1 MSYAGTMKLVSR
13 AALTLLLAA
22 PAMPGE
28 VHVVALGTGGDF
40 STLQAAVDFA
50 SDGDTIVVEGG
61 NYYGWTGGSNALVA
75 GKGLDIVSGTGVPRL
90 YGTVEVRD
98 LAPGQD
104 VRLEGLFVR
113 TVRVVD
119 CAAEV
124 FLEGLNESQS
134 WFEQCDLLVQGTQT
148 LCVSRS
154 RFEGFN
160 GWDVCGGQ
168 CNYGADGGDAVTVVD
183 SKVRLYDCF
192 VRGGIGE
199 DGAWVPCGV
208 GGDGG
213 DGLVVLGSGSRVR
226 HEGSNFSGG
235 LDGLGGCGNGLL
247 GSPINAPAGTVVALT
262 TPTTSFTG
270 PALATGGSTVDL
282 TITGPAGTPLLLLTT
297 TDFANRDL
305 LPSVGTLH
313 MLWPFVIEALP
324 PIPAQGVLTHPLAVP
339 NLPAGQGRLRI
350 MQVVFNAPGARFL
363 SRPLGL
369 TVRN

>member
-1 MSYAGTMKLVSR
+1 MNLARLLCA
-13 AALTLLLAA
+13 AALSVHPLLA
-22 PAMPGE
+22 GE
-28 VHVVALGTGGDF
+28 VHTVALGGAGDF
-40 STLQAAVDFA
+40 ATLQGAVDFA

-61 NYYGWTGGSNALVA
+61 NYSSWTGGSNALVS
-75 GKGLDIVSGTGVPRL
+75 GKGLDIVSGTGEPRL
-90 YGTVEVRD
+90 LGTVEIRD

-104 VRLEGLFVR
+104 VRLEGLFVT

-124 FLEGLNESQS
+124 LLEGLNESQS

-213 DGLVVLGSGSRVR
+213 DGLVVVGASSSVR
-226 HEGSNFSGG
+226 HEGSNFLGG
-235 LDGLGGCGNGLL
+235 LDGLGGCGNGWV
-247 GSPINAPAGTVVALT
+247 GSPINAPAGTVTALT
-262 TPTTSFTG
+262 TPTTNFTG
-270 PALATGGSTVDL
+270 PPLAAGGTTVDL
-282 TITGPAGTPLLLLTT
+282 TITGPPGTPLLLLTT

-324 PIPAQGVLTHPLAVP
+324 PIPAQGVVTHSLAVP
-339 NLPAGQGRLRI
+339 ALPAGQARLRI
-350 MQVVFNAPGARFL
+350 MQVVFNQPGARFL
-363 SRPLGL
+363 SQPLGL

>member
-1 MSYAGTMKLVSR
+1 MNLAPLVC
-13 AALTLLLAA
+13 AASLSLQPLLA
-22 PAMPGE
+22 GE
-28 VHVVALGTGGDF
+28 VHTVALGGAGDF
-40 STLQAAVDFA
+40 ASLQEAVDFA

-61 NYYGWTGGSNALVA
+61 NYSSWTGAADAVIA
-75 GKGLDIVSGTGVPRL
+75 GKGLDIVSGAGVPRL
-90 YGTVEVRD
+90 RGTVEIRD
-98 LAPGQD
+98 LAGGQD
-104 VRLEGLFVR
+104 VRLEGLFVDS
-113 TVRVVD
+113 VRILD
-119 CAAEV
+119 CLGEV
-124 FLEGLNESQS
+124 LLEGLNETQS
-134 WFEQCDLLVQGTQT
+134 WGDQCDLFVEGTAT
-148 LCVSRS
+148 VCASRS

-199 DGAWVPCGV
+199 DGAWLPCGV

-213 DGLVVLGSGSRVR
+213 DGLVVLGSNALVR
-226 HEGSNFSGG
+226 HEGSNFLGG
-235 LDGLGGCGNGLL
+235 LDGLGGCGNGWV

-262 TPTTSFTG
+262 TPTTNFTG

-324 PIPAQGVLTHPLAVP
+324 PMPAQGVLTHSLTVP
-339 NLPAGQGRLRI
+339 TLPAGQARLRI
-350 MQVVFNAPGARFL
+350 MQVVFNEPGARFL
-363 SRPLGL
+363 SQPLGL
-369 TVRN
+369 TVQN

>member
-1 MSYAGTMKLVSR
+1 MLLRLTS
-13 AALTLLLAA
+13 AALAVLLPSLALA
-22 PAMPGE
+22 GE

-40 STLQAAVDFA
+40 SNLQAAVDFA

-61 NYYGWTGGSNALVA
+61 SYSGWTGGANALVA

-104 VRLEGLFVR
+104 VRLEGLFVT

-124 FLEGLNESQS
+124 LLEGLNESQN

-160 GWDVCGGQ
+160 GWDACGGN

-183 SKVRLYDCF
+183 SKVRLYDCY

-199 DGAWVPCGV
+199 DGAWLPCGY

-213 DGLVVLGSGSRVR
+213 DGLVVMGAGSQVR
-226 HEGSNFSGG
+226 HEGSTFFGG
-235 LDGLGGCGNGLL
+235 LEGLGGCWTGLP

>member
-1 MSYAGTMKLVSR
+1 MLLRLTS
-13 AALTLLLAA
+13 AALAVLLPSLALA
-22 PAMPGE
+22 GE

-124 FLEGLNESQS
+124 FLEGLNETQS

-199 DGAWVPCGV
+199 DGAWLPCGV

-213 DGLVVLGSGSRVR
+213 DGLVVLGTGSRVR
-226 HEGSNFSGG
+226 HEGSSFLGG

-324 PIPAQGVLTHPLAVP
+324 PIPAQGVLTHSLAVP
-339 NLPAGQGRLRI
+339 ALPAGQGRLRI
-350 MQVVFNAPGARFL
+350 MQVVFNEPGARFL

>member
-1 MSYAGTMKLVSR
+1 MLLRLTS
-13 AALTLLLAA
+13 AALAVLLPSLALA
-22 PAMPGE
+22 GE
-28 VHVVALGTGGDF
+28 VHVVALGAGGDF

-168 CNYGADGGDAVTVVD
+168 CNNGADGGDAVTVVD

-199 DGAWVPCGV
+199 DGAWLPCGV

-226 HEGSNFSGG
+226 HEGSNFLGG

-324 PIPAQGVLTHPLAVP
+324 PIPAQGVLTHSLAVP
-339 NLPAGQGRLRI
+339 ALPAGQGRLRI
-350 MQVVFNAPGARFL
+350 MQVVFNEPGARFL